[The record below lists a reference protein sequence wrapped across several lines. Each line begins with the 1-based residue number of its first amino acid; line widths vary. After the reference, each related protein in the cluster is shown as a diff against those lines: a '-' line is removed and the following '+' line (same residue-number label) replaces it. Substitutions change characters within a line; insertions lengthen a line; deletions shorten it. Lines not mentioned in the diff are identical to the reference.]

1 MLGRGALAD
10 VPTVDRPDPNAY
22 LRLVADTAGGRAYKR
37 AVLDALDVLEGHDV
51 LELGC
56 GPGTDLPALAD
67 RAGRT
72 GRVVAVDVD
81 PAMVSAASDLA
92 ADRPTVDVRHG
103 DVHGLD
109 LPGASVDRVHA
120 DRVLQHV
127 DDPAQAVAEV
137 ARVLRPGGLA
147 ALVEPDW
154 ALLAVDARDLEAS
167 HAFTAH
173 TCRHVV
179 RNAHV
184 GRQLPR
190 LGVDAGL
197 SVVSVQAFPV
207 VFTDVE
213 QADAVLGLTRNTVA
227 AVAAGL
233 LPSDRSAAWL
243 EDLAAGPF
251 TAVATVL
258 ATVLTRP
265 H

>member
-1 MLGRGALAD
+1 M
-10 VPTVDRPDPNAY
+10 PTLDRPDPIAY
-22 LRLVADTAGGRAYKR
+22 LRLVADSAAGRAYKG
-37 AVLDALDVLEGHDV
+37 AVLDALDVLDGHVV
-51 LELGC
+51 LDLGC
-56 GPGTDLPALAD
+56 GPGTDLGALAD

-81 PAMVSAASDLA
+81 PVMVSTASDLT
-92 ADRPTVDVRHG
+92 ADRPTVAVRRG
-103 DVHGLD
+103 DVHALD
-109 LPGASVDRVHA
+109 LPAASVDRVHA

-127 DDPAQAVAEV
+127 EDPARAVAEV
-137 ARVLRPGGLA
+137 ARVLRPGGVA

-154 ALLAVDARDLEAS
+154 ALMAVDAHDLEAS
-167 HAFTAH
+167 TAFTAH

-197 SVVSVQAFPV
+197 SVVSVQAFPA

-213 QADAVLGLTRNTVA
+213 EADAVLGLTRTTRA
-227 AVAAGL
+227 AVAAGRL
-233 LPSDRSAAWL
+233 DASRSAAWL
-243 EDLAAGPF
+243 DDLATGPF
-251 TAVATVL
+251 TAVATVV

-265 H
+265 VDD